1 MKITVKR
8 EFFTDTETIGSM
20 FINDKFFC
28 YTLEDK
34 DRKLNQL
41 QLESEIKAQKK
52 FGITAIPSGT
62 YRVILTLSNRFK
74 RVMPEVL
81 KVKGFLGIR
90 IHGGNTHKNTEGCI
104 LVAKNKH
111 INKPFGKFMNW
122 IQGSTEV
129 RLVKEISKAIQN
141 NEKVELQIVY

>member
-8 EFFTDTETIGSM
+8 EFFTDTETIGSL

-41 QLESEIKAQKK
+41 QLESEIKAEKK
-52 FGITAIPSGT
+52 FGLTAIPSGT

-81 KVKGFLGIR
+81 KVKGFEGIR
-90 IHGGNTHKNTEGCI
+90 IHGGNTHENTEGCI
-104 LVAKNKH
+104 LVAQNKH
-111 INKPFGKFMNW
+111 INKPFGKVMNW

-129 RLVKEISKAIQN
+129 KLMKEINKSIQK
-141 NEKVELQIVY
+141 NERVELQIVY